1 MGGLSRRAY
10 IIKQYSHQK
19 NKPWLILDAGAL
31 LFDQPLLP
39 PSQLS
44 AKKKQ
49 AEGIMQAMRTMHYS
63 AIGLAPHDL
72 TAGSEFLQHLQATYG
87 IPFISMNLIA
97 KKNGETVFKPYII
110 RQVGDISVAVLG
122 LTDVGPNS
130 SKNGVLQNLS
140 ALSWQDTLPKTLQEV
155 GKSADLIILL
165 SSFPEQINREIAQQF
180 EEINLILQ
188 SGSSTANRPPKLI
201 GNSLITQTASRGKYV
216 GKIDINWKASGK
228 WLQEE
233 SAKQRK
239 DINDRLDRINWRLGR
254 LEKRVPTR
262 DLEKNTQYR
271 ELQKT
276 KSILIA
282 ELDGL
287 AQQEQQTA
295 KEFSTYQDDAPIAL
309 PISLPE
315 DPEVQTIVNRTKQV
329 VYEINKK
336 RLAEL
341 RQKNVK
347 PEIAA
352 TMAGWQS
359 CRSCHPVQTEY
370 WQQTRHAKA
379 WETLVVKN
387 QQFNQDCLICHVT
400 LPTYNK
406 EVILRE
412 NLIASLTP
420 EFHGV
425 SCESCHGPGRNHV
438 ESPEINKLLKPTA
451 ETCITCHTPDRDDDF
466 DFDRKL
472 KILDC
477 PAAWK

>member
-1 MGGLSRRAY
+1 
-10 IIKQYSHQK
+10 
-19 NKPWLILDAGAL
+19 
-31 LFDQPLLP
+31 
-39 PSQLS
+39 
-44 AKKKQ
+44 
-49 AEGIMQAMRTMHYS
+49 MQAMRAMQYS
-63 AIGLAPHDL
+63 AIGIAPHDL
-72 TAGSEFLQHLQATYG
+72 TAGSEFLVHLQDTYG

-97 KKNGETVFKPYII
+97 KKNGESIFKPYVI
-110 RQVGDISVAVLG
+110 RQLGDISVAVLG
-122 LTDVGPNS
+122 LTDVDPNS
-130 SKNGVLQNLS
+130 SKNVALQNLS
-140 ALSWQDTLPKTLQEV
+140 TLPWQDTLPKTLQEV
-155 GKSADLIILL
+155 GNSADMIILL
-165 SSFPEQINREIAQQF
+165 SSFPEQTNREIAQLF
-180 EEINLILQ
+180 EKINMILQ

-216 GKIDINWKASGK
+216 GRIDINWTASGK
-228 WLQEE
+228 WLQED
-233 SAKQRK
+233 SAEQRK
-239 DINDRLDRINWRLGR
+239 DIKDRLDRINWRLGR
-254 LEKRVPTR
+254 LEKRDRTQN
-262 DLEKNTQYR
+262 LEKNTQYI
-271 ELQKT
+271 ELRKT
-276 KSILIA
+276 KSDLLA

-295 KEFSTYQDDAPIAL
+295 KDFSTYQGRVPIAL

-329 VYEINKK
+329 VYEMNKK
-336 RLAEL
+336 RLTEL

-347 PEIAA
+347 PDIAA

-359 CRSCHPVQTEY
+359 CRSCHPVQTEH
-370 WQQTRHAKA
+370 WQQTSHAKA

-406 EVILRE
+406 EVVIRE

-438 ESPEINKLLKPTA
+438 ESPESNKLLKPTA

-466 DFDRKL
+466 DFNRKL

-477 PAAWK
+477 PAA